1 MEQEKN
7 KNGLIILL
15 VVLVIILSVLCV
27 LFATGTISLKPNK
40 SNNTEDNTNETNVK
54 SDVNKYTT
62 ENLKGAY
69 TFVSEEMTSNTGDKY
84 TASYYLT
91 LYSNGLYEY
100 RMATFAPFGYIGNYV
115 INDNKITLYGIF
127 GTSSGYGINV
137 YEKMQTKEIIINDD
151 GRLIDKPQSMKGLDF
166 DTVYLTKDDTKKIDD
181 NEILDK
187 LYGTAIFN
195 KTTNN

>member
-7 KNGLIILL
+7 KNVIIALL
-15 VVLVIILSVLCV
+15 VVIIVILLALVV
-27 LFATGTISLKPNK
+27 LFATKTINLKTNK
-40 SNNTEDNTNETNVK
+40 SSNTEANADEINLKN
-54 SDVNKYTT
+54 DVNKYTT

-115 INDNKITLYGIF
+115 INGNKITLYGIF

-166 DTVYLTKDDTKKIDD
+166 DTVYLTKDDTKDVND